1 MQELKENYK
10 DDILDVSVNSMRKY
24 TEIDNSDGTISL
36 IDSTT
41 YTQEGDA
48 FGAKEVN
55 AITGAVNRL
64 AGVFLVTLS
73 ASAWTGSSAPYS
85 QTVAVEGITA
95 EDEPIL
101 VRALSDGATETVQ
114 KAYNK
119 AFGILA
125 AGTGTTADGS
135 VTFKVYQ
142 KPTTDLT
149 VGLKGV

>member
-1 MQELKENYK
+1 MTLTENYGFK
-10 DDILDVSVNSMRKY
+10 KPGDNDYVSVAHLNENMDLLDLSLRKV
-24 TEIDNSDGTISL
+24 SDKV
-36 IDSTT
+36 DK
-41 YTQEGDA
+41 A
-48 FGAKEVN
+48 
-55 AITGAVNRL
+55 
-64 AGVFLVTLS
+64 AGVLLVILS